1 MTSKTTTPE
10 HKTRPTAQSK
20 EEALAIV
27 ADRPPCL
34 CGCGGY
40 PKGKKARFV
49 PGHDAR
55 YHSAQ
60 KKARLA
66 SALRDDE
73 LRLTPVAEWHAP
85 TDRDGFL
92 AFLREAG
99 VDLETFKT
107 YPVWQFVPADLEAA
121 LAAPVPANPPDR
133 APSPPR
139 RRAAKGNTTESAG
152 SKATVRRSAPKTG
165 GTR

>member
-1 MTSKTTTPE
+1 MTSKTTAPASVEPE
-10 HKTRPTAQSK
+10 SVQPETT
-20 EEALAIV
+20 
-27 ADRPPCL
+27 RPPCL
-34 CGCGGY
+34 CGCGGF
-40 PKGKKARFV
+40 PKGKKARYL

-55 YHSAQ
+55 HHSAL
-60 KKARLA
+60 KKARLG
-66 SALRDDE
+66 SAQRDDE
-73 LRLTPVAEWHAP
+73 LQLTPVAEWNAP

-92 AFLREAG
+92 TFLREAG

-107 YPVWQFVPADLEAA
+107 FPAWQLAPADLQAA
-121 LAAPVPANPPDR
+121 LAAPIPANSPDR

-152 SKATVRRSAPKTG
+152 SKATGRRSAHKTG